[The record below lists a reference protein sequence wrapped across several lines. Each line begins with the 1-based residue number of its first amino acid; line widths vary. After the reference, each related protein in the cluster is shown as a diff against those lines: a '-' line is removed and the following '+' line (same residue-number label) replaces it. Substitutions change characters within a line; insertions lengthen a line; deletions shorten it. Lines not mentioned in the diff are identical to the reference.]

1 MNIRSG
7 SLFSRPRAAAIALA
21 AALVSLGAPC
31 AQAQLFNWDS
41 ALPPTQIER
50 MIQASGYRLTG
61 PVIRRGPVYLA
72 NVLGRDN
79 DPERLIIDAK
89 EGRLLQ
95 RFPAA
100 GRRQPLVSD
109 GWSSQPPQTGSLFG
123 WLTGGDDDAVAP
135 RPPAGL
141 DGEAPSEPLRAAPVA
156 PIHAPAIK
164 EVARADDAA
173 SPYVIPAPN
182 GAPAAI
188 HAPLLEK
195 PRLRPQAKHKKPETT
210 PVVAL
215 PASAP
220 TDGKP
225 APVAQPAAV
234 PSAATP
240 TKSDA
245 SGEPAAPAPR
255 VADTKFAP
263 ALAPTP
269 AAVAPSAPPPKAPA
283 AKPALNDVPV
293 APLE

>member
-1 MNIRSG
+1 MNIRSR
-7 SLFSRPRAAAIALA
+7 SLFSRPRAVAVVLA
-21 AALVSLGAPC
+21 AALASLGAPC

-41 ALPPTQIER
+41 ALPATQIER
-50 MIQASGYRLTG
+50 MIKVSGYRLTG

-100 GRRQPLVSD
+100 GRRQPLVAG
-109 GWSSQPPQTGSLFG
+109 GWPSQPPQTGSLFG
-123 WLTGGDDDAVAP
+123 WLTGDDDEAAP

-156 PIHAPAIK
+156 PIHAPAVK

-182 GAPAAI
+182 GSPAAI

-210 PVVAL
+210 PVAL

-220 TDGKP
+220 GDGKP
-225 APVAQPAAV
+225 APVAQPAAI
-234 PSAATP
+234 PGAAAP

-255 VADTKFAP
+255 VADTKI
-263 ALAPTP
+263 APTP
-269 AAVAPSAPPPKAPA
+269 APAPAAIAPTAPPPKAPA

>member
-72 NVLGRDN
+72 NVLGRDD

-100 GRRQPLVSD
+100 AARRQTVAAS
-109 GWSSQPPQTGSLFG
+109 GSSSQPPQTGSLFG
-123 WLTGGDDDAVAP
+123 WFSGEDDAVAP

-141 DGEAPSEPLRAAPVA
+141 DGGAAGEPLRAAPVA
-156 PIHAPAIK
+156 PVHAPAVK
-164 EVARADDAA
+164 EVARTDDA
-173 SPYVIPAPN
+173 SNPSVIPAPN
-182 GAPAAI
+182 GAPTAAT

-195 PRLRPQAKHKKPETT
+195 PRLRPQVRHKKVEPT
-210 PVVAL
+210 PVAQ
-215 PASAP
+215 PAAAP
-220 TDGKP
+220 GDGKA
-225 APVAQPAAV
+225 APVAQPASV
-234 PSAATP
+234 PSVATP
-240 TKSDA
+240 TASDA
-245 SGEPAAPAPR
+245 AGEPAAAAPR
-255 VADTKFAP
+255 VADTKAAPAP
-263 ALAPTP
+263 AL
-269 AAVAPSAPPPKAPA
+269 VAPGAPAPKASV